1 MFSWKHGHI
10 ANCGWLWSIKCLFL
24 IFILQG
30 TLSASAVYMNMERIP
45 NVRQLNYHPYRLK
58 AAVPL
63 PRFAA
68 RTPRDENVPFRD
80 ISASKDIFYMG
91 PSDAVS
97 KTKWSQPAVEHPH
110 PGFFSR
116 HEKEKIQSP
125 RNDYYAF
132 SSYPSYIE
140 NHGFQTPLTKAY
152 SEEDLDAHLVKSPVN
167 SVLKH
172 LDKIEVYPAET
183 VTTEGASDHWPP
195 TSKPQLHLSRNNFT
209 DSNDS
214 HILIPSNSVFDY
226 QSSAMLSD
234 EASERVPSS
243 QDNDSAE
250 SAEVDISSNIS
261 PQTTLP
267 PIHDH
272 VALEKDNGLRKQ
284 LSSTVSPESFETTT
298 ISYHFSST
306 HDFVNKADDFVTN
319 VPPAGNTDQFPDALP
334 SVESTTSIRLNS
346 GAVAG
351 IVIAVLVCVTV
362 ITSAVIYLLYRRYN
376 GKCTNVVEGKFNSDN
391 CGYLDDSLR
400 SSVYLNNHIELP
412 KENSEEMSS
421 LDNDSFLNSL
431 ETMTIQNYWA
441 DNTKNTKV

>member
-1 MFSWKHGHI
+1 MFSLMHGLT
-10 ANCGWLWSIKCLFL
+10 AKCVWLWSVEWLFL
-24 IFILQG
+24 ISTLQI
-30 TLSASAVYMNMERIP
+30 TLSASAVYLNMERVP
-45 NVRQLNYHPYRLK
+45 VRQFNYRPYDL
-58 AAVPL
+58 ASAVPL
-63 PRFAA
+63 SRFNA
-68 RTPRDENVPFRD
+68 RAPDDDDAPFRD
-80 ISASKDIFYMG
+80 ISSSKDIFYMG

-97 KTKWSQPAVEHPH
+97 KTKWSQPAAVEHRY
-110 PGFFSR
+110 PGLFSR
-116 HEKEKIQSP
+116 HEKEKFPPSP

-132 SSYPSYIE
+132 SSNPSE
-140 NHGFQTPLTKAY
+140 MSNHGFQTSHTKLY
-152 SEEDLDAHLVKSPVN
+152 PEDNFDPHLFRSTVN

-172 LDKIEVYPAET
+172 LDKIDVYP
-183 VTTEGASDHWPP
+183 TEALPTEQPSEQPP
-195 TSKPQLHLSRNNFT
+195 VSKPQLHLSRNNFT
-209 DSNDS
+209 DSNDT
-214 HILIPSNSVFDY
+214 HALVPSNSVFDY
-226 QSSAMLSD
+226 QSSVMLSD
-234 EASERVPSS
+234 EASEQSR
-243 QDNDSAE
+243 DTDSAE
-250 SAEVDISSNIS
+250 SAEVDIS
-261 PQTTLP
+261 PQTTLL

-272 VALEKDNGLRKQ
+272 DALEKNSADLRKR
-284 LSSTVSPESFETTT
+284 LSSTISSVLLETTT
-298 ISYHFSST
+298 ISYHLSSINGS
-306 HDFVNKADDFVTN
+306 VNRVDEFATSV
-319 VPPAGNTDQFPDALP
+319 PDALP
-334 SVESTTSIRLNS
+334 SVESTASIRLNS